1 MRTTR
6 MLALG
11 ASVTAGAAALATP
24 ALAQYIHIGTVE
36 INRRGDHETQWNRF
50 GGPMEGLRLTART
63 SNIHCRSIRVQ
74 YGNGHWDRV
83 YKGKLHRGRPIS
95 VDLRG
100 HRRKL
105 RQIRFV
111 CGTRHH
117 RSGRIAISADV
128 GRYAAEWRRQ
138 PQWARLFSLFLGG
151 SVIQGN
157 RDYQHRGYGHR
168 DPWQRVGY
176 KRFRGRRDHERVRLH
191 RDGRDIHKIA
201 LRPHYDDARCRHVKA
216 TFRNG
221 HTQRLDIGRHDR
233 MREGR
238 LYPLD
243 LRGSTRNVRRVDM
256 TCHGV
261 RHRPV
266 DIEVLAR

>member
-105 RQIRFV
+105 RQILLCLRN
-111 CGTRHH
+111 
-117 RSGRIAISADV
+117 
-128 GRYAAEWRRQ
+128 AAPSQRT
-138 PQWARLFSLFLGG
+138 
-151 SVIQGN
+151 
-157 RDYQHRGYGHR
+157 HR
-168 DPWQRVGY
+168 D
-176 KRFRGRRDHERVRLH
+176 FRRCGPLCRRM
-191 RDGRDIHKIA
+191 
-201 LRPHYDDARCRHVKA
+201 A
-216 TFRNG
+216 TPAAMGAPVLVVPRW
-221 HTQRLDIGRHDR
+221 LC
-233 MREGR
+233 
-238 LYPLD
+238 YP
-243 LRGSTRNVRRVDM
+243 R
-256 TCHGV
+256 
-261 RHRPV
+261 
-266 DIEVLAR
+266 